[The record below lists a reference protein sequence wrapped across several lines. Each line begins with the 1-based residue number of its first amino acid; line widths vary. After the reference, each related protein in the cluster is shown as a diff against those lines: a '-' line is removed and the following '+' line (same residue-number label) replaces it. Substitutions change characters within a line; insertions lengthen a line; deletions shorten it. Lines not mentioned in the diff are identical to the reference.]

1 MQTAGM
7 SQSQPLRVFVGIKM
21 AADIAQALA
30 GLARPL
36 APYHVRLVPPEDI
49 HLTLVPPWQ
58 ETQISDAIRTLDR
71 AIEGIGRFPLT
82 FTHVGYGPQPRRPRL
97 LWAECAASEE
107 ITLLHTALL
116 DAFGRSETRP
126 FRPHVTLARIRG
138 NGAAIARK
146 YPIDQDLSLAQHLD
160 TIELF
165 QSPPPGERGYRVLA
179 ASALARTHGAFD
191 QVVPAP
197 PI

>member
-1 MQTAGM
+1 MAEP
-7 SQSQPLRVFVGIKM
+7 QPMRVFVGIKM
-21 AADIAQALA
+21 AADIAEELA
-30 GLARPL
+30 RLARPL
-36 APYHVRLVPPEDI
+36 ARYHVRLVPPEDI

-58 ETQISDAIRTLDR
+58 ETRISDAIRTLEQ
-71 AIEGIGRFPLT
+71 AIAGIGRFLLT
-82 FTHVGYGPQPRRPRL
+82 FTHVSYGPQPRRPRL

-191 QVVPAP
+191 QVVPAA